1 MAIVPRFI
9 PSSTAARP
17 IMKSCSEIGTPP
29 ASGIERGP
37 MTQMAAVIR
46 AVTVMEPVE
55 KIGLVSEFE
64 TVIKKPHVT

>member
-1 MAIVPRFI
+1 
-9 PSSTAARP
+9 
-17 IMKSCSEIGTPP
+17 MKSCSEIGTPP

>member
-1 MAIVPRFI
+1 
-9 PSSTAARP
+9 
-17 IMKSCSEIGTPP
+17 
-29 ASGIERGP
+29 

-64 TVIKKPHVT
+64 TVIKNLLIT